1 MTREVVRV
9 RGSFVGLIDDPMALV
24 SVPGHQG
31 EHGREPRSSAEG
43 LAHPPKLPRRIAR
56 ARINDLLSRG

>member
-24 SVPGHQG
+24 SVPGLQG
-31 EHGREPRSSAEG
+31 EHVPEPRAAANG
-43 LAHPPKLPRRIAR
+43 LANPSKLPRRIAR